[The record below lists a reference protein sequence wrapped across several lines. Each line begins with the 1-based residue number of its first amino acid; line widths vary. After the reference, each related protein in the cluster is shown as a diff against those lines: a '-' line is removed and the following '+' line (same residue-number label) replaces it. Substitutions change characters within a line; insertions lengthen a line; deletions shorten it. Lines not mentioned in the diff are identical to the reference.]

1 MQKADYL
8 LRLMKQ
14 RTDELVATDEK
25 LQQFLMWVNE
35 KSCSV
40 DLPYK
45 SLAIRAFYFALVF
58 ALDLGLTS
66 DPDRNRDIAFIFNL
80 DVYRNRDFDIAL
92 DFNLSRILDRACN
105 IALDFNLSRILD
117 RAYNFNPVVILHDYK
132 RIIQVDEDLY
142 NFFKSVFALSLPLE
156 LRKALKQLQ
165 KQRNHNGYNILF
177 QRWWQPNKSWI
188 KQLRVVMIQYRNI
201 GHDWQFSEQQKELLK
216 EYYEANLLLLDCLN
230 SSCNVTPAVRQEI
243 EETLL
248 LPIAEIKKKFS

>member
-58 ALDLGLTS
+58 ARDLGLTY

-80 DVYRNRDFDIAL
+80 DVYLSRDFDIAL
-92 DFNLSRILDRACN
+92 DFNLSRILVRIADYYIAIDQRNYELIGRVDHGIHMIFAN
-105 IALDFNLSRILD
+105 IFALNLS
-117 RAYNFNPVVILHDYK
+117 V
-132 RIIQVDEDLY
+132 
-142 NFFKSVFALSLPLE
+142 E
-156 LRKALKQLQ
+156 LRQALEQIQ
-165 KQRNHNGYNILF
+165 KQRHQKNYNIF
-177 QRWWQPNKSWI
+177 SQRCWQPKKSWI
-188 KQLRVVMIQYRNI
+188 KQLRSLMIQHRNI
-201 GHDWQFSEQQKELLK
+201 GHDWQVSEQQNELIK

-230 SSCNVTPAVRQEI
+230 SSCTVTPTVRQEI

-248 LPIAEIKKKFS
+248 LPIAEIKKKLSY